1 MKYDISQVT
10 IMVLIAIM
18 VILLL
23 MRVSSS
29 YTAGTPANDPSI
41 KLQVQTNAD
50 GSFKDIDPT
59 ASMWTSTTYQLDSTK
74 PSFSQANI
82 NCWAKPN
89 CWGIRHTFDP
99 DGDQKTWYLL
109 AAPTTTVT
117 APTSAISPRMYNNAY
132 YAFPAA
138 IIAQKSQQDPNPP
151 ITSCPAG
158 QGIMD
163 GVCKTCRGGSYSDG
177 AACQW
182 CPDGTVSEDGAT
194 SCTPCPAGYT
204 TVFAPTNNNFMYKK
218 CVPVPSGSYI
228 DYPAGGYSIG
238 YSPCPQNSISNS
250 TKTACVAC
258 SPGTYADLTNGNCTT
273 STITGLSVSRSG
285 TYSGQVSWNAVP
297 GATTYICT
305 WGSADI
311 KFGQYGAIN
320 QTTNSNTFTIS
331 GLYYSGY
338 TYSYSITPVF
348 NGLNGT
354 TTSGTFT
361 VPPLP
366 VSGVTFTSIT
376 PTSVNLNWSG
386 GDGASQFSVTA
397 GTISQSL
404 TGSGSTFA
412 GLSPGQTYTFTI
424 TPYNYSGTQAQ
435 YASSTTAGPITTPP
449 TSVSGINFTNITST
463 SVTINWTPGQAAT
476 SYTIAASD
484 GSSKTTSA
492 AGFTYSGLNPGTAY
506 TFTITPMIGSI
517 SGPSV
522 TSSSVT
528 TVLPPLAVTGLSFT
542 NIGVSSVTVGWSGG
556 GKGATSFLITGTNGM
571 SYSSKGSGYTI
582 TGLSQKTSYTFTV
595 TPYNG
600 TLAGDPTSAS
610 VTTTA
615 CPGGTYFNASS
626 PTTVSIT
633 TPQIN
638 GMYTGSAG
646 SIVLQPGMYTFNVIS
661 GSGGYIGGQPGY
673 GRYISFKYQVSS
685 TITLSYVI
693 GGQGLT
699 HNDTSRYSAWNSC
712 GGGGGATY
720 LYDST
725 NSRFICVAG
734 GGGGGGGMTNV
745 GQTKPG
751 GNAKSTTSPGT
762 GGGGGWGGV
771 GDSSGGGGIN
781 GNGVSALDLYGPGY
795 NPGNGYG
802 GLSYFNGSTGGANSS
817 GASGGFGGGAGCDT
831 YDGNTF
837 GGAGGGYTGG
847 SGGPG
852 SNGGTSYLI
861 PAATLITDVP
871 ASSYGDGSL
880 WIGLAS
886 SVTTGSCTS

>member
-158 QGIMD
+158 QGIAN
-163 GVCKTCRGGSYSDG
+163 GVCVPCPGGSYSDG
-177 AACQW
+177 AVCQW
-182 CPDGTVSEDGAT
+182 CPDGTVSENGAT
-194 SCTPCPAGYT
+194 SCTPCPSGYT
-204 TVFAPTNNNFMYKK
+204 TVYAPTNTNFNYKK

-285 TYSGQVSWNAVP
+285 AYSGQVSWNAVP
-297 GATTYICT
+297 GATTYIYSWLST
-305 WGSADI
+305 DI
-311 KFGQYGAIN
+311 KSSMYGSGN

-338 TYSYSITPVF
+338 TYSYSVTPVF

-386 GDGASQFSVTA
+386 GDGASLFSVTA

-424 TPYNYSGTQAQ
+424 TPYNYSVTQQPQ
-435 YASSTTAGPITTPP
+435 YASPTTSGSITTPP
-449 TSVSGINFTNITST
+449 SSVSGINFTVITST

-492 AGFTYSGLNPGTAY
+492 SGFTYSGLNPGTAY

-528 TVLPPLAVTGLSFT
+528 TVLPPLAVTGLNFT
-542 NIGVSSVTVGWSGG
+542 NIGVSSVSVNWTGG
-556 GKGATSFLITGTNGM
+556 GTGATSFLITGSNGASYQTN
-571 SYSSKGSGYTI
+571 GSGYTI

-600 TLAGDPTSAS
+600 TLSGTSSSAS
-610 VTTTA
+610 VQTA
-615 CPGGTYFNASS
+615 ACASGTYFYNSSCVPCAAGTYTSGTGSTACTSCAAGTYTSGTGSTACTSCAAGTYTSGTGSTACTSCAAGTYTSGTGSTACTSCNCPGHASCS
-626 PTTVSIT
+626 STSSTCSLCAP
-633 TPQIN
+633 
-638 GMYTGSAG
+638 GYTGSGCTSCQDSSITIQNSFKSIGKTTYPVSLLSFNVWTGSQWVTKTNCGAQVASAG
-646 SIVLQPGMYTFNVIS
+646 SQC
-661 GSGGYIGGQPGY
+661 
-673 GRYISFKYQVSS
+673 
-685 TITLSYVI
+685 
-693 GGQGLT
+693 
-699 HNDTSRYSAWNSC
+699 DNS
-712 GGGGGATY
+712 
-720 LYDST
+720 
-725 NSRFICVAG
+725 
-734 GGGGGGGMTNV
+734 
-745 GQTKPG
+745 
-751 GNAKSTTSPGT
+751 GT
-762 GGGGGWGGV
+762 GN
-771 GDSSGGGGIN
+771 SGN
-781 GNGVSALDLYGPGY
+781 STHLAY
-795 NPGNGYG
+795 NFY
-802 GLSYFNGSTGGANSS
+802 
-817 GASGGFGGGAGCDT
+817 
-831 YDGNTF
+831 YDPQTAQNF
-837 GGAGGGYTGG
+837 C
-847 SGGPG
+847 
-852 SNGGTSYLI
+852 I
-861 PAATLITDVP
+861 I
-871 ASSYGDGSL
+871 
-880 WIGLAS
+880 
-886 SVTTGSCTS
+886 